1 LVYQTSVFFSR
12 SSISFGIPALP
23 TRLLSLPA
31 IIQAVILLT
40 LALESAVG
48 IFDGSNA
55 NDGIGGI
62 VAVFLLISLEGICGG
77 LA

>member
-12 SSISFGIPALP
+12 SSISLGLPALP

-31 IIQAVILLT
+31 ITQAVILLI

-55 NDGIGGI
+55 SDGVGGI
-62 VAVFLLISLEGICGG
+62 VVVFFLISLEGICGG